1 MWSSDR
7 NMKISKITQPAVFLL
22 SLDFLSAC
30 GGLTQTDKPVTSTWW
45 LKPYGSTARAAMGEG
60 IRLSVELTVIPG
72 LDTDRVLILSQ
83 DAELNHYAGARWA
96 DNTPELLASLIGRSL
111 QASGRFDVI
120 PSNSGGVAGKCIL
133 RLEVQEFFVK
143 ADSSGSTGEVH
154 VMVHGRYNCDT
165 GESKPIHQQISIPV
179 NENRISAIV
188 SSFQKATDALMI
200 DLLGVL

>member
-7 NMKISKITQPAVFLL
+7 NMKISKIIQPAVFLL
-22 SLDFLSAC
+22 SLVFLSAC
-30 GGLTQTDKPVTSTWW
+30 GGLTQSDKPVTSTWW
-45 LKPYGSTARAAMGEG
+45 LKPYGSTAPAAMGEG